1 LYTKKAEF
9 RNMHH
14 IHRKK
19 IILLLLISI
28 SISCFSQQRVIELN
42 REEREW
48 KPYYFGMT
56 LAYAKTWLHPS
67 KDSMFLGSDSVM
79 VAQPGSSP
87 SFALGLMATAKLS
100 NRFEVRF
107 NPQLI
112 LGVSRSFDYT
122 LGSRQLFEDSV
133 IKKNIQSTIV
143 SFPINFKFNSDRIGN
158 FKVYMFG
165 GAKAD
170 LDLASNAGAR
180 NAESLVK
187 LKKTDLGIEY
197 GIGFNLFF
205 KFVTVSPEI
214 KFSNGITN
222 LHSRDAG
229 LKFSNILD
237 RLNSRM
243 ITFSIHL
250 EE

>member
-1 LYTKKAEF
+1 
-9 RNMHH
+9 MHH
-14 IHRKK
+14 IYRKK
-19 IILLLLISI
+19 IILLVLVSLSF
-28 SISCFSQQRVIELN
+28 SAFSQQRVIELN
-42 REEREW
+42 REERDW

-67 KDSMFLGSDSVM
+67 KDSMFLPNDSVL
-79 VAQPGSSP
+79 VAEPGSSP
-87 SFALGLMATAKLS
+87 SFALGLLATFKINDRLEA
-100 NRFEVRF
+100 RF

-112 LGVSRSFDYT
+112 LGVSRSFEYK
-122 LGSRQLFEDSV
+122 LGTRQLFEDTIV
-133 IKKNIQSTIV
+133 KKNIQSTIV
-143 SFPINFKFNSDRIGN
+143 SFPLNFKFNSDRIGN

-165 GAKAD
+165 GGKVD
-170 LDLASNAGAR
+170 LDLASNAGSR

-187 LKKTDLGIEY
+187 LKKTDFSVEY

-214 KFSNGITN
+214 KFSNGLSN

-229 LKFSNILD
+229 LKFSNVLD
-237 RLNSRM
+237 KLNSRM